1 MSHNVQC
8 STHSQQTSGSCQ
20 QNLDPTLWG
29 LNAQVLNLLL
39 LLLARRAHGQLQ
51 LRSVVVL
58 LLLLLLLLLLP
69 CVKPG
74 TRVLPTSLHGSCSQG

>member
-1 MSHNVQC
+1 M
-8 STHSQQTSGSCQ
+8 
-20 QNLDPTLWG
+20 
-29 LNAQVLNLLL
+29 L